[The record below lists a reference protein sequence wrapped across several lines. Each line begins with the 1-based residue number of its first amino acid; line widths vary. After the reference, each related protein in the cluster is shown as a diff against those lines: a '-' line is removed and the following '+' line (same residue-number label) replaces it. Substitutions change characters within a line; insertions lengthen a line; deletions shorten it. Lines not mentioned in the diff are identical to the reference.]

1 LQRDTENDDRQE
13 EKATTKAT
21 MITAKHTQRTRE
33 RFTEGN
39 RMTPSVMQWVN
50 LATRIFAPSRFAE
63 KTARAEGPD
72 ENLFVFLQPSK
83 RRETPVFL

>member
-1 LQRDTENDDRQE
+1 
-13 EKATTKAT
+13 
-21 MITAKHTQRTRE
+21 
-33 RFTEGN
+33 
-39 RMTPSVMQWVN
+39 MQWVN